1 MTAKTSAEYMREW
14 IARPG
19 NREKK
24 QAMNRKYYE
33 RIKADGKMTRD
44 NMERNRFRKHGT
56 TRDRFQALID
66 SQDGGCAI
74 CGTTGDWSTLVVD
87 HDHACCPG
95 QFSCG
100 ACIRGALCKK
110 CNTMLGLLNDSV
122 ERAVST
128 IAYLTR

>member
-56 TRDRFQALID
+56 TRAPYPLSHISPAR
-66 SQDGGCAI
+66 
-74 CGTTGDWSTLVVD
+74 
-87 HDHACCPG
+87 
-95 QFSCG
+95 
-100 ACIRGALCKK
+100 
-110 CNTMLGLLNDSV
+110 
-122 ERAVST
+122 RAPHGS
-128 IAYLTR
+128 

>member
-24 QAMNRKYYE
+24 QAMNRK
-33 RIKADGKMTRD
+33 
-44 NMERNRFRKHGT
+44 
-56 TRDRFQALID
+56 
-66 SQDGGCAI
+66 
-74 CGTTGDWSTLVVD
+74 
-87 HDHACCPG
+87 
-95 QFSCG
+95 
-100 ACIRGALCKK
+100 K